1 MSCDYTTE
9 LKTARQAVRMTQERA
24 AEAAGVSLESW
35 KAYEYGDRLPPME
48 TAARICEALEAPWLA
63 LEYLKAGSS
72 PLGVLPTGIPAQE
85 LPTAVIT
92 LINRVFAFADHHR
105 DRQLL
110 AIAEDG
116 VIDDTE
122 QETFSAITAD
132 LNGIIGAA
140 LAVKYPRGRPEGIK
154 KNRLDAGTS
163 KRSVFKDFSE
173 NDCKNSIADPH
184 ENASSIFARRGGF
197 LR

>member
-1 MSCDYTTE
+1 MSCEYTTE
-9 LKTARQAVRMTQERA
+9 LKTARQAIRMTQERA

-116 VIDDTE
+116 VIDETE

-132 LNGIIGAA
+132 LDGIIGAA

-154 KNRLDAGTS
+154 KNLDAGTS
-163 KRSVFKDFSE
+163 KRSLSRNISE

-184 ENASSIFARRGGF
+184 ENASSIFARRGVV